1 MVWSEATLLALARGD
16 LGAADAALER
26 AQAFALEVRD
36 AGFSAHVRL
45 SEVEVAAYAGKAWP
59 ATEIEAD
66 RQADAATGNPLVT
79 GYLAEARAL
88 GRLID
93 GSMDGFIDDVPEAFV
108 HLDDMWSKRSDA
120 RLRLAAAHH
129 AQGDLQRAGEVVAE
143 LQEMAERWDAGPV
156 LLAQIAHRAA
166 ALALDQDDVAAAD
179 DLVHRAL
186 AEAASGPWPPIVV
199 TVLELLASVAVAR
212 ESHIEAARL
221 AGAAA
226 HLRDEI
232 GFRYEPEPER
242 SRLARDL
249 GTARTALG
257 DADYEAAV
265 ESGHRLT
272 IDDAIAYAR
281 RARGERKRPSHGW
294 DGLTPMERQVAD
306 LAIRGLTNAQIAE
319 QLFIGRETVKTHLS
333 NTYAKVGVANRTQLV
348 ADAARRGI
356 T

>member
-1 MVWSEATLLALARGD
+1 
-16 LGAADAALER
+16 
-26 AQAFALEVRD
+26 
-36 AGFSAHVRL
+36 
-45 SEVEVAAYAGKAWP
+45 
-59 ATEIEAD
+59 
-66 RQADAATGNPLVT
+66 
-79 GYLAEARAL
+79 
-88 GRLID
+88 
-93 GSMDGFIDDVPEAFV
+93 MDGFIEDVPEAFV

-129 AQGDLQRAGEVVAE
+129 AQGDLERAGEVVAE
-143 LQEMAERWDAGPV
+143 LQEMAARWDAGPV

-166 ALALDQDDVAAAD
+166 ALALDRDDVAAAD

-212 ESHIEAARL
+212 ESHTEAARL
-221 AGAAA
+221 AGAAS

-249 GTARTALG
+249 GTARAALG
-257 DADYEAAV
+257 DVDYDAAV

-306 LAIRGLTNAQIAE
+306 LAIGGLSNAEIAE
-319 QLFIGRETVKTHLS
+319 RLFIGRETVKTHLS

-348 ADAARRGI
+348 ADAARHGI

>member
-1 MVWSEATLLALARGD
+1 MTCGRSARTPGSAWRRPTTRR
-16 LGAADAALER
+16 GTSNGPTRSSPSSRRWRSAGTP
-26 AQAFALEVRD
+26 VRCC
-36 AGFSAHVRL
+36 SR
-45 SEVEVAAYAGKAWP
+45 
-59 ATEIEAD
+59 
-66 RQADAATGNPLVT
+66 
-79 GYLAEARAL
+79 
-88 GRLID
+88 
-93 GSMDGFIDDVPEAFV
+93 
-108 HLDDMWSKRSDA
+108 
-120 RLRLAAAHH
+120 
-129 AQGDLQRAGEVVAE
+129 
-143 LQEMAERWDAGPV
+143 
-156 LLAQIAHRAA
+156 QIAHRAA

-212 ESHIEAARL
+212 ESHAEAARL

-249 GTARTALG
+249 GTARSALG
-257 DADYEAAV
+257 DADYDAAV

-306 LAIRGLTNAQIAE
+306 LAIGGLTNAEIAE
-319 QLFIGRETVKTHLS
+319 RLFIGRETVKTHLS
-333 NTYAKVGVANRTQLV
+333 NAYAKVGVANRAQLV
-348 ADAARRGI
+348 ADAARHGI